1 MAERLVLT
9 PKMTLGFHEN
19 EDFSVRFDPR
29 DVFIAAGGYDG
40 RVRVYSALSGQL
52 HNVLLHV
59 AERTEFERVPM
70 VTSVRWR
77 GSGNLLLSTHTDGA
91 INYWR
96 PASGRLVHQMTEE
109 ADIYALDVETA
120 GVGFATG
127 SSDSKVR
134 LYDGEK
140 HCLAGVM
147 EPQGPQAPGHSSRV
161 FSLKFSSDSRLLL
174 SGGWDST
181 IHIWDVRTRRAI
193 GAFLGAYMCGD
204 ALDLKEDT
212 VLAGSWQPKR
222 QIQLYSLRMMSLQKA
237 IPWALHKGDFDDT
250 CHVYSVQFAKTGPA
264 LILAAGSR
272 NNEARFFEPEGKNRP
287 LAGVGDVD
295 KAIYAV
301 DFANTS
307 QKAAFACGDG
317 CVRIVD
323 YSFAEP

>member
-1 MAERLVLT
+1 
-9 PKMTLGFHEN
+9 
-19 EDFSVRFDPR
+19 
-29 DVFIAAGGYDG
+29 
-40 RVRVYSALSGQL
+40 
-52 HNVLLHV
+52 
-59 AERTEFERVPM
+59 
-70 VTSVRWR
+70 
-77 GSGNLLLSTHTDGA
+77 
-91 INYWR
+91 
-96 PASGRLVHQMTEE
+96 
-109 ADIYALDVETA
+109 
-120 GVGFATG
+120 
-127 SSDSKVR
+127 
-134 LYDGEK
+134 
-140 HCLAGVM
+140 
-147 EPQGPQAPGHSSRV
+147 
-161 FSLKFSSDSRLLL
+161 
-174 SGGWDST
+174 
-181 IHIWDVRTRRAI
+181 
-193 GAFLGAYMCGD
+193 MCGD

-272 NNEARFFEPEGKNRP
+272 NNEARFFEPDGRNRP

-307 QKAAFACGDG
+307 QKAVFACGDG